1 MSMSEFDRQF
11 NSEGD
16 EIFSS
21 ATQGQVIPA
30 DFGEEDL
37 SFAEELN
44 ALFSLQEEELPPYY
58 VQTLLA
64 SEDPRFN
71 PVEPGFEH
79 KTSARV
85 FRRLK
90 LRRRLFYTPRS
101 ILGVLITG
109 INGIYARR
117 SLLASA
123 AVFMLIVLFTVAFT
137 APSFAQGMAILL
149 HGARGGVYEVNHY
162 PKVVHTVS
170 SHHKSSPGDT
180 RRRSNELSL
189 LAAQQQLHFKI
200 YLPQTMPGNYTL
212 ASIYLYQVADQS
224 WADGPIVE
232 LVYDLSGVKP
242 KGTGQIVIREFLPNE
257 DVLQVVKD
265 NAVHPIQ
272 VGQDGQPKAIYVDG
286 QWAPNGRL
294 LPQWAYGGRSELIY
308 QQNGVI
314 FWIAGDQRDGIG
326 EKILW
331 NIAQSLQP
339 IQFPRL
345 KLMQG
350 EMAFVTQASLGDVSD
365 PFTTDLI
372 KIFPDG
378 STNGAYFINVT
389 AYQAAE
395 KSVQQVVN
403 HGH

>member
-1 MSMSEFDRQF
+1 MSMSNFDRQF

-16 EIFSS
+16 EIFSG
-21 ATQGQVIPA
+21 ATQGHVIPA

-37 SFAEELN
+37 SFAQELN

-71 PVEPGFEH
+71 PAEPGFEL
-79 KTSARV
+79 KTSAHV

-90 LRRRLFYTPRS
+90 LRRRLFYAPRS
-101 ILGVLITG
+101 IFDALITG
-109 INGIYARR
+109 IYGIYARR
-117 SLLASA
+117 SLLVST

-137 APSFAQGMAILL
+137 APSFAEGMAILL
-149 HGARGGVYEVNHY
+149 HGARGGVYEINHY
-162 PKVVHTVS
+162 PKVVHRIS
-170 SHHKSSPGDT
+170 SHHKSSLNEG
-180 RRRSNELSL
+180 RRQSNQIRL
-189 LAAQQQLHFKI
+189 LAAQKQLQFNI
-200 YLPQTMPGNYTL
+200 YWPQTMPANYSL
-212 ASIYLYQVADQS
+212 ASIYLYQVADQQ

-232 LVYDLSGVKP
+232 LVYDLSGAKL

-257 DVLQVVKD
+257 DVLQVVQD

-286 QWAPNGRL
+286 QWVPNGRL
-294 LPQWAYGGRSELIY
+294 LPQWVYGGRSELIY

-331 NIAQSLQP
+331 KIAQSLQTM
-339 IQFPRL
+339 QLSRM

-350 EMAFVTQASLGDVSD
+350 EMTFATQASLGDVSD
-365 PFTTDLI
+365 PFTTDVI
-372 KIFPDG
+372 VIFPNG
-378 STNGAYFINVT
+378 STNGAYFINEST
-389 AYQAAE
+389 YKSE
-395 KSVQQVVN
+395 KPVQKVVN

>member
-1 MSMSEFDRQF
+1 MSMSKFDGQF

-21 ATQGQVIPA
+21 ATQGHVIPA

-44 ALFSLQEEELPPYY
+44 ALFSLQEEDLPPYY

-71 PVEPGFEH
+71 PAEPGFEA

-90 LRRRLFYTPRS
+90 LRRRLFHAPRS
-101 ILGVLITG
+101 FFDALITG
-109 INGIYARR
+109 MYGIYARR
-117 SLLASA
+117 SLLVST
-123 AVFMLIVLFTVAFT
+123 AVFMLIMLFTVAFT
-137 APSFAQGMAILL
+137 APSFAEGMAILL
-149 HGARGGVYEVNHY
+149 HGARGGVYEINHY
-162 PKVVHTVS
+162 PKVVHGIS
-170 SHHKSSPGDT
+170 SHHKFPLNQI
-180 RRRSNELSL
+180 RL
-189 LAAQQQLHFKI
+189 LAAQKQLQFNI
-200 YLPQTMPGNYTL
+200 YWPQTMPANYSL

-232 LVYDLSGVKP
+232 LVYDLSGAKL

-257 DVLQVVKD
+257 DVLQVVQD

-286 QWAPNGRL
+286 QWVPNGRL
-294 LPQWAYGGRSELIY
+294 LPQWVYGGRSELIY

-331 NIAQSLQP
+331 KIAQSLQTM
-339 IQFPRL
+339 QLSRL

-350 EMAFVTQASLGDVSD
+350 EMAFATQALLGEVSD
-365 PFTTDLI
+365 PFTTDVI
-372 KIFPDG
+372 AFFPNG
-378 STNGAYFINVT
+378 STNGAYFINEST
-389 AYQAAE
+389 YNKSE
-395 KSVQQVVN
+395 KPVQKVVN

>member
-1 MSMSEFDRQF
+1 MGMSEFDRQF

-16 EIFSS
+16 EIFSTT
-21 ATQGQVIPA
+21 AQGQVIPA

-37 SFAEELN
+37 VFAEELN
-44 ALFSLQEEELPPYY
+44 TLFSLQEEALPPYY

-79 KTSARV
+79 KTSVRV

-90 LRRRLFYTPRS
+90 LRRRLFYAPRS
-101 ILGVLITG
+101 ILGAFITG
-109 INGIYARR
+109 ISGIYARR
-117 SLLASA
+117 SLLVSA

-137 APSFAQGMAILL
+137 APSFAEGMAILL
-149 HGARGGVYEVNHY
+149 HGARGGVYEINHY
-162 PKVVHTVS
+162 PKVVHRFS
-170 SHHKSSPGDT
+170 SHHKSSLNEG
-180 RRRSNELSL
+180 RRQSNQISL
-189 LAAQQQLHFKI
+189 LAAQKQLQFNI
-200 YLPQTMPGNYTL
+200 YWPQTMPGNYSL
-212 ASIYLYQVADQS
+212 ASIYLYQVADQP
-224 WADGPIVE
+224 WADGPVVE
-232 LVYDLSGVKP
+232 LTYDLSGVKP
-242 KGTGQIVIREFLPNE
+242 KGTGQIVIREILPDE
-257 DVLQVVKD
+257 DVLQVVQD
-265 NAVHPIQ
+265 NAVHLIQ

-286 QWAPNGRL
+286 QWVPNGRL

-331 NIAQSLQP
+331 NIAQSLQTM
-339 IQFPRL
+339 QLPRL

-350 EMAFVTQASLGDVSD
+350 EMSSVTQASLGDVSD
-365 PFTTDLI
+365 PFTTDI
-372 KIFPDG
+372 IIPGG
-378 STNGAYFINVT
+378 STNGAYFINEST
-389 AYQAAE
+389 YQSE
-395 KSVQQVVN
+395 KPVQQVVN